1 MACGPENPLH
11 PAGARADSADMG
23 FDELSTLLWQE
34 RGVLELLGFK
44 LAEEHLILAAGH
56 HAWLPRATAEVEQVV
71 DLLAAADAKR
81 EHAVAELADELGLDA
96 TPTLADLAA
105 AAPEPWGEL
114 LAGHRQAMLAHFAHI
129 EQVSA
134 ANREILARRVAA
146 TADALAYLGAQP
158 GVGYQRDG
166 SPPSARGDARL
177 VNATA

>member
-1 MACGPENPLH
+1 
-11 PAGARADSADMG
+11 MG
-23 FDELSTLLWQE
+23 FDELSTLLWEE

-56 HAWLPRATAEVEQVV
+56 HAWLPRATAEVESVV
-71 DLLAAADAKR
+71 ELLADADRKR
-81 EHAVAELADELGLDA
+81 ERAVAELAGVLGFSA

-105 AAPEPWGEL
+105 AAPEPWGAL
-114 LAGHRQAMLAHFAHI
+114 LGRHREAMLEHFAHI

-134 ANREILARRVAA
+134 ANREILARRMAA
-146 TADALAYLGAQP
+146 TADALTYLGAQP
-158 GVGYQRDG
+158 GVGYRRDG